1 MEEGRKHLSEQPV
14 ATRQPSSASR
24 RNQMD
29 RVRRQSEEP

>member
-14 ATRQPSSASR
+14 ARQPSSASR